1 MERVARFL
9 SLRVLDSTI
18 QCLQFRKFS
27 NVNRQENNLAADT
40 FSGGSGRSKF
50 TGEIYEVLKSHI

>member
-1 MERVARFL
+1 
-9 SLRVLDSTI
+9 
-18 QCLQFRKFS
+18 
-27 NVNRQENNLAADT
+27 VNRQENNLAADT